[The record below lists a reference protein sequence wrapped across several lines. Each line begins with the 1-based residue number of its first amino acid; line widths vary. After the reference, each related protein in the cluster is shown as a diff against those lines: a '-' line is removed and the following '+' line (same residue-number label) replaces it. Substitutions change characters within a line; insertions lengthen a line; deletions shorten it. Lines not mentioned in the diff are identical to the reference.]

1 MDPAIM
7 QRENER
13 RRVVVDGRRTDDRS
27 RCELVVVSEVGG
39 TWALYP
45 HGVGKLGVRLP
56 HAEAA
61 RIARAILGEDVR

>member
-1 MDPAIM
+1 M

-13 RRVVVDGRRTDDRS
+13 RRVVVDGRRIDDRS

-56 HAEAA
+56 QDEAI
-61 RIARAILGEDVR
+61 RIARAILGEDTR